1 LGVDLAKL
9 SGRIALVTGASRGI
23 GRAIAIA
30 LAEAGADVAVNYRSR
45 AADADAVCERIG
57 ALGRRSVAIA
67 ADVSIAA
74 DVHRLAGDVRAAL
87 GPIAILVNNAGS
99 VESGPFSKADP
110 SAFRRMWDVHV
121 MGAVYATQAVLP
133 GMVAGGFGR
142 IVNVASTAGL
152 KGYAYVTAYCAAKH
166 ALVGL
171 TRALAAETA
180 TYGVTVN
187 AVCPGYTDTDLVRDS
202 ITRVAAKTGRAQ
214 ADVLAEYQKDAPIG
228 RLIRPEEVAAA
239 VLYLCSPEA
248 AAVTGTTLAVAG
260 GEV

>member
-1 LGVDLAKL
+1 MALAGKH
-9 SGRIALVTGASRGI
+9 AFVTGGGRGI
-23 GRAIAIA
+23 GRAVAAA
-30 LAEAGADVAVNYRSR
+30 LAHAGATVTVIGRTEAALRETVAAGE
-45 AADADAVCERIG
+45 AAGCGI
-57 ALGRRSVAIA
+57 
-67 ADVSIAA
+67 ADVTDVVEVKRQVTAA
-74 DVHRLAGDVRAAL
+74 AAAR
-87 GPIAILVNNAGS
+87 GPIAILINNAGS
-99 VESGPFSKADP
+99 VETGPFTKADP
-110 SAFRRMWDVHV
+110 SVFHTMWNVHL

-133 GMVAGGFGR
+133 GMIERGFGR

-180 TYGVTVN
+180 ARGVTVN
-187 AVCPGYTDTDLVRDS
+187 AVCPGYTDTDLVRES
-202 ITRVAAKTGRAQ
+202 IRSVAAKTGRAR
-214 ADVLAEYQKDAPIG
+214 ADVLAEYEQDAPIG

-248 AAVTGTTLAVAG
+248 AAVTGTTLAIAG